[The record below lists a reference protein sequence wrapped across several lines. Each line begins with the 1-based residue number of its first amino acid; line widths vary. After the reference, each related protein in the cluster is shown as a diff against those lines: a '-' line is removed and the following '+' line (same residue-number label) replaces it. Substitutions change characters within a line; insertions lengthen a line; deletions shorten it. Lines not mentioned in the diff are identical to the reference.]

1 MGTIHQIGTERAV
14 LGGRLRRAREA
25 RGLTIAAVAAATK
38 IPLRHLEAL
47 ERGDALGVPEFYQR
61 AEVRAVARTV
71 GVDEELALAQLQ
83 AAIAPV
89 APPPEPPKEPVI
101 RVRSQY
107 AVAAIGAGLA
117 VVVLLGWSVFAGTAT
132 SQEDAPP
139 QQAAARATLQPA
151 QLAGPRLA
159 EPSQLLEPVPD
170 TAAAPGAATELVVRT
185 LPDGARVTVNGVAW
199 GVSPVTIRNLEPGD
213 KRIRVTKDG
222 FAATER
228 SVLVDEGSRH
238 AVRIRLVEGGPTN
251 VEGGL

>member
-1 MGTIHQIGTERAV
+1 MGTIHQSGTERAV

-47 ERGDALGVPEFYQR
+47 ERGDSWGVPEFYQR

-71 GVDEELALAQLQ
+71 GMDEELALAQLQ

-89 APPPEPPKEPVI
+89 APSPEPSKEPVI

-117 VVVLLGWSVFAGTAT
+117 VVVLLGWSVFAGTTT

-139 QQAAARATLQPA
+139 QQAAAAPTATLQPA
-151 QLAGPRLA
+151 QLAAGRLV

-170 TAAAPGAATELVVRT
+170 TTAAPGAATELVVRT
-185 LPDGARVTVNGVAW
+185 LPDGARVTVNGVGW

-238 AVRIRLVEGGPTN
+238 AVRIRLVEGG
-251 VEGGL
+251 L